1 MFRRFEADLSVD
13 FREFL
18 SCRLRLSSLN
28 VRNLFSCFPTAHFL
42 PLTTTS
48 PARSSKFSTM
58 FFPCINKCIIIT
70 ISSPLIKLKFMKL
83 NAQHRSIQNKWE
95 KICFN
100 NNNSSVFFWLLPC
113 SFWFFCEQ
121 LSSTLCH
128 IVIIVVTW
136 NITLCFSH
144 SRHMF
149 ESDEMIVVCLA
160 FWESQPSLK
169 KSRFYFYPK
178 GHSTK
183 QALRTRN
190 LIWSL
195 TCQALL
201 IGRQST
207 RIWEGYEIP
216 FFNEWFY
223 PFKCLSPSHHL

>member
-100 NNNSSVFFWLLPC
+100 NNNSSVFFLAPSLLLLVFLRAVVVDVMSHCDYCGDLKHNIMFFPTLDICSSLMKWLSYVSL
-113 SFWFFCEQ
+113 FGK
-121 LSSTLCH
+121 
-128 IVIIVVTW
+128 V
-136 NITLCFSH
+136 
-144 SRHMF
+144 SRAWK
-149 ESDEMIVVCLA
+149 SLA
-160 FWESQPSLK
+160 FIFIRKDTQQNKLW
-169 KSRFYFYPK
+169 
-178 GHSTK
+178 
-183 QALRTRN
+183 
-190 LIWSL
+190 
-195 TCQALL
+195 
-201 IGRQST
+201 GR
-207 RIWEGYEIP
+207 EI
-216 FFNEWFY
+216 
-223 PFKCLSPSHHL
+223 